1 MTEDSFLVG
10 LDFGSF
16 KTSITAS
23 NGRRDTIRTA
33 VGWPRDHIARAL
45 LGTDVVFGE
54 RLMEVEV
61 ALDIVRPFANGAL
74 KYNPLPETGDSVKD
88 HDQRCEAARL
98 VLEHALS
105 LVEPPDDV
113 PIYAVI
119 GAPSRATIE
128 NKRVLTESARGIF
141 DCIAIVA
148 EPFAVAYGMKQLMGT
163 LVVDIGAGTTDIC
176 PLYGTYP
183 REEDQV
189 TIARGGDSIDED
201 LMQRLRAAHPGI
213 QLTAD
218 MVRDI
223 KDRHGF
229 VHDVNE
235 SAIVTLPINGVPT
248 SLDVT
253 DLLKES
259 CRTIVP
265 PIVEGIRQVISQTHP
280 RFQQQL
286 LNNIVLG
293 GGGSQLNGLD
303 TLIEEGLTPLG
314 GGKVTKVHDS
324 VYAGAAGAL
333 RLAMSMPPA
342 SWQRISQAKSAA

>member
-1 MTEDSFLVG
+1 MTDDCFLVG

-16 KTSITAS
+16 KTSIAAS
-23 NGRRDTIRTA
+23 NGRRDSIRTA

-45 LGTDVVFGE
+45 LGDDVIFGE

-61 ALDIVRPFANGAL
+61 AVDIVRPFANGEL
-74 KYNPLPETGDSVKD
+74 KYNPLPETSDTMET
-88 HDQRCEAARL
+88 HDRRREAARL
-98 VLEHALS
+98 VLQHALS

-128 NKRVLTESARGIF
+128 NKRILTESARGIF

-176 PLYGTYP
+176 PLFGTYP
-183 REEDQV
+183 AEEDQV

-201 LMQRLRAAHPGI
+201 FMRRLRAAHPGI
-213 QLTAD
+213 QITSD

-223 KDRHGF
+223 KNRHGF

-235 SAIVTLPINGVPT
+235 SAVVTLPIDGVPT
-248 SLDVT
+248 TLDVT

-259 CRTIVP
+259 CRTIMP
-265 PIVEGIRQVISQTHP
+265 PIVEGIREVVARTHP
-280 RFQQQL
+280 RFQKQIL
-286 LNNIVLG
+286 HNVLLG
-293 GGGSQLNGLD
+293 GGGSELKGLD
-303 TLIEEGLTPLG
+303 TLIEDELAPLG
-314 GGKVTKVHDS
+314 GGRVCKVHDP

-342 SWQRISQAKSAA
+342 SWQRISQARSAA

>member
-1 MTEDSFLVG
+1 MTENAFLIG

-16 KTSITAS
+16 KTSVVAS
-23 NGRRDTIRTA
+23 NGRRESLRTA
-33 VGWPRDHIARAL
+33 VGRPRDHIARAL
-45 LGTDVVFGE
+45 LGTDFVFGD
-54 RLMEVEV
+54 RLAEVEMAV
-61 ALDIVRPFANGAL
+61 DIVRPFAHGAL
-74 KYNPLPETGDSVKD
+74 KYGAGDGVKD
-88 HDQRCEAARL
+88 HDGRCEAARL
-98 VLEHALS
+98 VLKHVLS
-105 LVEPPDDV
+105 LLDPPANT

-141 DCIAIVA
+141 DCVAIVA
-148 EPFAVAYGMKQLMGT
+148 EPFAIAYGMKQLMGT
-163 LVVDIGAGTTDIC
+163 LVVDIGAGTTDLC

-189 TIARGGDSIDED
+189 TIGRGGDSIDED
-201 LMQRLRAAHPGI
+201 FLARLRAAHPGV
-213 QLTAD
+213 QVTAD

-235 SAIVTLPINGVPT
+235 SAVVSLPVNGVPT
-248 SLDVT
+248 TIDVT
-253 DLLKES
+253 ELLKES

-265 PIVEGIRQVISQTHP
+265 PIVEGIRQIISRTHP

-286 LNNIVLG
+286 LQNIILG

-303 TLIEEGLTPLG
+303 TLIEEGLAPVG
-314 GGKVTKVHDS
+314 GGKVTKVQDS

-342 SWQRISQAKSAA
+342 SWQRITQAKAAA

>member
-1 MTEDSFLVG
+1 MTENAFLLG

-16 KTSITAS
+16 KTSIVAS
-23 NGRRDTIRTA
+23 NGRRETIRTA
-33 VGWPRDHIARAL
+33 VGRPRDHIARAL
-45 LGTDVVFGE
+45 LGTDFVFGE
-54 RLMEVEV
+54 RLAEVEMAV
-61 ALDIVRPFANGAL
+61 DIVRPFAHGAL
-74 KYNPLPETGDSVKD
+74 KYGAGEAVKD
-88 HDQRCEAARL
+88 HDARGEAARL
-98 VLEHALS
+98 VLKHVLS
-105 LVEPPDDV
+105 LVEPPANV

-119 GAPSRATIE
+119 GSPSRATIE
-128 NKRVLTESARGIF
+128 NKRILTESARGIF
-141 DCIAIVA
+141 DCVAIVA
-148 EPFAVAYGMKQLMGT
+148 EPFAIAYGMKQLMGT
-163 LVVDIGAGTTDIC
+163 LVVDIGAGTTDLC

-183 REEDQV
+183 RDEDQV

-201 LMQRLRAAHPGI
+201 FLQRLRAAHPAV
-213 QLTAD
+213 QVTAD

-235 SAIVTLPINGVPT
+235 TAVVTLPVNGVPT
-248 SLDVT
+248 SIDVT
-253 DLLKES
+253 ELLKQS

-265 PIVEGIRQVISQTHP
+265 PIVEGIRQIIARTHP

-286 LNNIVLG
+286 LQNIVLG

-303 TLIEEGLTPLG
+303 TLIEEGLAPIG

-333 RLAMSMPPA
+333 RLAMSMPPS
-342 SWQRISQAKSAA
+342 SWQRISQAKAAA